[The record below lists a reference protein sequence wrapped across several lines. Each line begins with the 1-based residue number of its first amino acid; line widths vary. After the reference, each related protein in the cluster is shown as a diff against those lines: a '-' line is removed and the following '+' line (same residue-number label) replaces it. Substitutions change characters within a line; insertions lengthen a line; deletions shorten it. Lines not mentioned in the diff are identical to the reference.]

1 LAKVYICRECE
12 KTFRIVIDWE
22 GETMLKLIENAIE
35 RTSAEANVPVE
46 VQAPASDIDE
56 ELKRILEQVQ
66 AKIYVIGIGGAG
78 CNTVNRM
85 MEVGVQGAKII
96 GVNTDAQDLLKIKAH
111 RKILIGK
118 ELTRGLGAGNNPK
131 VGEEAAKES
140 ERDIRDAL
148 EGADMI
154 FITCGLGGGT
164 GTGAAPIVAEL
175 AKKMGALTVS
185 VVTLPFTVE
194 GIRRIKNAE
203 YGLERLRKN
212 SDTVIVIPNDKLM
225 EVAPNLP
232 IHMAFKVADEIL
244 VQAVKGI
251 TELITKPGLINLDF
265 ADVKA
270 VMKDG
275 GVAMIG
281 IGESD
286 SEKRALEAAQ
296 QALNSPLLDVDI
308 SGAKGA
314 LISIAGSDVK
324 LEEAQQIIELVTSK
338 LDPEAQVIW
347 GIQLD
352 PDLEKTIRVMV
363 VVTGVSSPYAVVE
376 ESEISYPPEEEKK
389 VIKLDLAEL

>member
-1 LAKVYICRECE
+1 
-12 KTFRIVIDWE
+12 
-22 GETMLKLIENAIE
+22 MLKLVEDAIE
-35 RTSAEANVPVE
+35 KATSAPAGEIAQR
-46 VQAPASDIDE
+46 VQRVQGATDVDE
-56 ELKRILEQVQ
+56 ELKRILEQIQ
-66 AKIYVIGIGGAG
+66 AKIYVVGVGGAG

-85 MEVGVQGAKII
+85 TQVGIEGAKII
-96 GVNTDAQDLLKIKAH
+96 AVNTDAQDLLKIRAH
-111 RKILIGK
+111 KKILIGK

-131 VGEEAAKES
+131 MGEEAAKEN

-148 EGADMI
+148 EGADMV

-164 GTGAAPIVAEL
+164 GTGGAPVIAEI

-203 YGLERLRKN
+203 YGLEKLRKN

-265 ADVKA
+265 NDVRA
-270 VMKDG
+270 VMKNG

-281 IGESD
+281 LGESD
-286 SEKRALEAAQ
+286 SEKRAMEAAQ

-314 LISIAGSDVK
+314 LIAINGSDVK

-347 GIQLD
+347 GVQLD
-352 PDLEKTIRVMV
+352 EELGKTIRILL
-363 VVTGVSSPYAVVE
+363 VVTGVTSPYAVAEE
-376 ESEISYPPEEEKK
+376 ESELPEEEERK
-389 VIKLDLAEL
+389 VIKLDLEEL

>member
-1 LAKVYICRECE
+1 
-12 KTFRIVIDWE
+12 
-22 GETMLKLIENAIE
+22 MLKLIENAIE
-35 RTSAEANVPVE
+35 RTSTGTNVPVE
-46 VQAPASDIDE
+46 AQTPSSDIDE
-56 ELKRILEQVQ
+56 ELKKILEQVQ
-66 AKIYVIGIGGAG
+66 AKIYVVGVGGAG
-78 CNTVNRM
+78 CNTINRM
-85 MEVGVQGAKII
+85 MEVGIEGAKII
-96 GVNTDAQDLLKIKAH
+96 AINTDAQDLLKVRAH
-111 RKILIGK
+111 KKILIGK

-140 ERDIRDAL
+140 EREIRGAL

-225 EVAPNLP
+225 EVAPQLP

-251 TELITKPGLINLDF
+251 TELITKPGLVNLDF

-275 GVAMIG
+275 GIAMIG

-286 SEKRALEAAQ
+286 SEKRALEAAT

-352 PDLEKTIRVMV
+352 PELEKTIRVMV

-376 ESEISYPPEEEKK
+376 ESESPYSPDEEKK
-389 VIKLDLAEL
+389 VIKLDLTEL

>member
-1 LAKVYICRECE
+1 
-12 KTFRIVIDWE
+12 
-22 GETMLKLIENAIE
+22 MLKLVEGVIE
-35 RTSAEANVPVE
+35 RTSEEVNKVEATVSTQIPG
-46 VQAPASDIDE
+46 SDIDE
-56 ELKRILEQVQ
+56 ELRKILEQTQ
-66 AKIYVIGIGGAG
+66 AKIYVVGVGGAG
-78 CNTVNRM
+78 CNTINRM
-85 MEVGVQGAKII
+85 MEVGIEGAKII
-96 GVNTDAQDLLKIKAH
+96 GVNTDAQDLLKIRAH

-118 ELTRGLGAGNNPK
+118 EITKGLGAGNNPK
-131 VGEEAAKES
+131 IGEEAAKES

-148 EGADMI
+148 EGADMV

-164 GTGAAPIVAEL
+164 GTGAAPVVAEL

-244 VQAVKGI
+244 VHSVKGI
-251 TELITKPGLINLDF
+251 TELITKPGLVNLDF
-265 ADVKA
+265 ADVRA

-275 GVAMIG
+275 GIAMIG

-286 SEKRALEAAQ
+286 SEKRAQEAAI

-314 LISIAGSDVK
+314 LISISGSDVK
-324 LEEAQQIIELVTSK
+324 LEEAQQIIEQVTSK
-338 LDPEAQVIW
+338 LDPEAQMIW

-352 PDLEKTIRVMV
+352 PELSKTIRVMIV
-363 VVTGVSSPYAVVE
+363 VSGVNSPYAVTE
-376 ESEISYPPEEEKK
+376 ERPLTFEEEGERKI
-389 VIKLDLAEL
+389 VRLDIEEL

>member
-1 LAKVYICRECE
+1 
-12 KTFRIVIDWE
+12 
-22 GETMLKLIENAIE
+22 MLKLVEGVIE
-35 RTSAEANVPVE
+35 RTSEGIKAPETKVPTVTN
-46 VQAPASDIDE
+46 SDIDE
-56 ELKRILEQVQ
+56 ELRRILEQTQ
-66 AKIYVIGIGGAG
+66 AKIYVVGVGGAG
-78 CNTVNRM
+78 CNTINRM
-85 MEVGVQGAKII
+85 MEVGVEGAKII
-96 GVNTDAQDLLKIKAH
+96 AVNTDAQDLLKVKSH

-118 ELTRGLGAGNNPK
+118 EITRGLGAGNNPK

-148 EGADMI
+148 EGADMV

-164 GTGAAPIVAEL
+164 GTGAAPVVAEL

-185 VVTLPFTVE
+185 IVTLPFTVE

-232 IHMAFKVADEIL
+232 IHLAFKVADEIL

-251 TELITKPGLINLDF
+251 TELITKPGLVNLDF
-265 ADVKA
+265 NDVKA

-275 GVAMIG
+275 GIAMIG

-286 SEKRALEAAQ
+286 SEKRAQEAAI

-314 LISIAGSDVK
+314 LISISGSDVK
-324 LEEAQQIIELVTSK
+324 LEEAQQIIEQVTSK
-338 LDPEAQVIW
+338 LDPEAQMIW

-352 PDLEKTIRVMV
+352 SELSKTIRVMIV
-363 VVTGVSSPYAVVE
+363 ISGVSSPYAVAE
-376 ESEISYPPEEEKK
+376 EKVSPLEEEGERRP
-389 VIKLDLAEL
+389 IKLDIEEL

>member
-12 KTFRIVIDWE
+12 KTFRTVINWE

-35 RTSAEANVPVE
+35 RTSAETNVPVE

-66 AKIYVIGIGGAG
+66 AKIYVIGVGGAG

-85 MEVGVQGAKII
+85 MEVGIQGAKII
-96 GVNTDAQDLLKIKAH
+96 AVNTDAQDLLKIKAH
-111 RKILIGK
+111 KKILIGK

-140 ERDIRDAL
+140 EREIRDAL
-148 EGADMI
+148 EGADMV

-275 GVAMIG
+275 GIAMIG

-286 SEKRALEAAQ
+286 SEKRALEAAT

-376 ESEISYPPEEEKK
+376 ESEISYSPEEEKK
-389 VIKLDLAEL
+389 VIKLDLTEL

>member
-1 LAKVYICRECE
+1 
-12 KTFRIVIDWE
+12 
-22 GETMLKLIENAIE
+22 MLKLVEGVIE
-35 RTSAEANVPVE
+35 RTSEEAKASETKVPAVTN
-46 VQAPASDIDE
+46 SDIDE
-56 ELKRILEQVQ
+56 ELKRILEQTQ
-66 AKIYVIGIGGAG
+66 AKIYVVGVGGAG
-78 CNTVNRM
+78 CNTINRM
-85 MEVGVQGAKII
+85 MEVGVEGAKII
-96 GVNTDAQDLLKIKAH
+96 AVNTDAQDLLKVKSH

-118 ELTRGLGAGNNPK
+118 EITRGLGAGNNPK
-131 VGEEAAKES
+131 IGEEAAKES

-148 EGADMI
+148 EGADMV

-164 GTGAAPIVAEL
+164 GTGAAPVVAEL

-185 VVTLPFTVE
+185 IVTLPFTVE

-232 IHMAFKVADEIL
+232 IHLAFKVADEIL

-251 TELITKPGLINLDF
+251 TELITKPGLVNLDF
-265 ADVKA
+265 NDVKA

-275 GVAMIG
+275 GIAMIG

-286 SEKRALEAAQ
+286 SEKRAQEAAI

-314 LISIAGSDVK
+314 LISISGSDVK
-324 LEEAQQIIELVTSK
+324 LEEAQQIIEQVTSK
-338 LDPEAQVIW
+338 LDPEAQMIW

-352 PDLEKTIRVMV
+352 PELSKTIRVMIV
-363 VVTGVSSPYAVVE
+363 ISGVSSPYAVAE
-376 ESEISYPPEEEKK
+376 EKVSPFEEEGERRP
-389 VIKLDLAEL
+389 IKLDIEEL

>member
-1 LAKVYICRECE
+1 
-12 KTFRIVIDWE
+12 
-22 GETMLKLIENAIE
+22 MLKLIENALE
-35 RTSAEANVPVE
+35 RTSSEINSTSE
-46 VQAPASDIDE
+46 IQAPQTDVDE
-56 ELKRILEQVQ
+56 ELRRLLEQIQ
-66 AKIYVIGIGGAG
+66 AKIYVVGIGGAG

-85 MEVGVQGAKII
+85 MQVGIQGAKII
-96 GVNTDAQDLLKIKAH
+96 AVNTDAQDLLKIKAH
-111 RKILIGK
+111 KKILIGK
-118 ELTRGLGAGNNPK
+118 ELTRGLGAGNDPK
-131 VGEEAAKES
+131 MGEEAAKES
-140 ERDIRDAL
+140 ERDIREAL
-148 EGADMI
+148 EGADMV

-164 GTGAAPIVAEL
+164 GTGAAPIVAEM

-232 IHMAFKVADEIL
+232 IHMAFKVSDEIL

-251 TELITKPGLINLDF
+251 TELITKPGLVNLDF
-265 ADVKA
+265 NDVRA

-308 SGAKGA
+308 SGAKGS

-324 LEEAQQIIELVTSK
+324 LEEAQNIIELVTSK

-352 PDLEKTIRVMV
+352 EELGKTIRVMI

-376 ESEISYPPEEEKK
+376 EETPSFGEEGEKRI
-389 VIKLDLAEL
+389 IKLDLEEL

>member
-1 LAKVYICRECE
+1 
-12 KTFRIVIDWE
+12 
-22 GETMLKLIENAIE
+22 MLKLIENAIE
-35 RTSAEANVPVE
+35 RTSAEMNKVEE
-46 VQAPASDIDE
+46 VQVPQSDIDE
-56 ELKRILEQVQ
+56 ELRRILEQIQ
-66 AKIYVIGIGGAG
+66 AKIYVVGVGGAG
-78 CNTVNRM
+78 CNTINRM
-85 MEVGVQGAKII
+85 MEVGVEGAKII
-96 GVNTDAQDLLKIKAH
+96 GINTDAQDLLKVKAH
-111 RKILIGK
+111 KKILIGK

-131 VGEEAAKES
+131 IGEEAAKES

-148 EGADMI
+148 EGADMV

-164 GTGAAPIVAEL
+164 GTGAAPIVAEI
-175 AKKMGALTVS
+175 AKKMGALTVA

-203 YGLERLRKN
+203 YGLERLRRN

-251 TELITKPGLINLDF
+251 TELITKPGLVNLDF

-286 SEKRALEAAQ
+286 SEKRALEAAT

-308 SGAKGA
+308 SGAKGS
-314 LISIAGSDVK
+314 LISISGSDVK

-352 PDLEKTIRVMV
+352 PELGKTIRVMIV
-363 VVTGVSSPYAVVE
+363 VSGVSSPYAVVE
-376 ESEISYPPEEEKK
+376 EEVHLPEEGERR
-389 VIKLDLAEL
+389 IIHLDLEEL

>member
-1 LAKVYICRECE
+1 M
-12 KTFRIVIDWE
+12 FPWE
-22 GETMLKLIENAIE
+22 GEKMLKLIENAIE
-35 RTSAEANVPVE
+35 RTSQEVGKVNE
-46 VQAPASDIDE
+46 VQVPQSDVDE
-56 ELKRILEQVQ
+56 ELRKILEQIQ
-66 AKIYVIGIGGAG
+66 AKIYVVGVGGAG

-96 GVNTDAQDLLKIKAH
+96 AINTDAQDLLKVKAH
-111 RKILIGK
+111 KKILIGK
-118 ELTRGLGAGNNPK
+118 DLTRGLGAGNNPK
-131 VGEEAAKES
+131 IGEEAAKES
-140 ERDIRDAL
+140 EKDIRDAL
-148 EGADMI
+148 EGADMV

-232 IHMAFKVADEIL
+232 IHLAFKVADEIL

-251 TELITKPGLINLDF
+251 TELITKPGLVNLDF
-265 ADVKA
+265 ADVRA

-286 SEKRALEAAQ
+286 SEKRALEAAT

-352 PDLEKTIRVMV
+352 EELGKTIRVMV

-376 ESEISYPPEEEKK
+376 EETSYSFEEDEKR
-389 VIKLDLAEL
+389 VIHLDLEEL

>member
-1 LAKVYICRECE
+1 V
-12 KTFRIVIDWE
+12 E
-22 GETMLKLIENAIE
+22 GEKMLKLIESAIE
-35 RTSAEANVPVE
+35 RTSAEANTPVE
-46 VQAPASDIDE
+46 VQTPASDIDE
-56 ELKRILEQVQ
+56 ELKKILEQVQ
-66 AKIYVIGIGGAG
+66 AKIYVIGVGGAG
-78 CNTVNRM
+78 CNTINRM
-85 MEVGVQGAKII
+85 MEVGIQGAKVIA
-96 GVNTDAQDLLKIKAH
+96 VNTDAQDLLKIKAH
-111 RKILIGK
+111 KKILIGK
-118 ELTRGLGAGNNPK
+118 DLTRGLGAGNNPK

-140 ERDIRDAL
+140 ERDVRDAL
-148 EGADMI
+148 EGADMV

-164 GTGAAPIVAEL
+164 GTGGAPIVAEL

-232 IHMAFKVADEIL
+232 IQMAFKVSDEIL

-251 TELITKPGLINLDF
+251 TELITRPGLINLDF
-265 ADVKA
+265 ADVRA

-275 GVAMIG
+275 GIAMIG

-286 SEKRALEAAQ
+286 SEKRALEAAN

-363 VVTGVSSPYAVVE
+363 VVTGVSSPYAVIE
-376 ESEISYPPEEEKK
+376 EAEAPYSLEEERK
-389 VIKLDLAEL
+389 VVKIDLTEL

>member
-1 LAKVYICRECE
+1 
-12 KTFRIVIDWE
+12 
-22 GETMLKLIENAIE
+22 MLKLIEDAIE
-35 RTSAEANVPVE
+35 RTSAAPQASAPE
-46 VQAPASDIDE
+46 VRTQSDIDE
-56 ELKRILEQVQ
+56 ELKKLLEQIQ
-66 AKIYVIGIGGAG
+66 AKIYVVGVGGAG
-78 CNTVNRM
+78 CNTINRM
-85 MEVGVQGAKII
+85 MQVGIQGAKII
-96 GVNTDAQDLLKIKAH
+96 AMNTDAQDLLKVRAH
-111 RKILIGK
+111 KKILLGK

-131 VGEEAAKES
+131 IGEEAAKES
-140 ERDIRDAL
+140 EREIREAL
-148 EGADMI
+148 EGADMV

-164 GTGAAPIVAEL
+164 GTGAAPPVVAEI
-175 AKKMGALTVS
+175 AKKMGALTVA

-203 YGLERLRKN
+203 YGLERLKKN
-212 SDTVIVIPNDKLM
+212 TDTVIVIPNDKLM

-251 TELITKPGLINLDF
+251 TELITKPGLVNLDF
-265 ADVKA
+265 NDVRA

-314 LISIAGSDVK
+314 LISISGSDVK

-352 PDLEKTIRVMV
+352 EELGKMIRILL
-363 VVTGVSSPYAVVE
+363 VVTGVSSPYSVAEEEE
-376 ESEISYPPEEEKK
+376 ESYFGEEERRP
-389 VIKLDLAEL
+389 IKLDLDEL

>member
-1 LAKVYICRECE
+1 V
-12 KTFRIVIDWE
+12 E
-22 GETMLKLIENAIE
+22 GEKMLKLIESAIE
-35 RTSAEANVPVE
+35 RTSAEANTPVE
-46 VQAPASDIDE
+46 VQTPASDIDE
-56 ELKRILEQVQ
+56 ELKKILEQVQ
-66 AKIYVIGIGGAG
+66 AKIYVVGVGGAG
-78 CNTVNRM
+78 CNTINRM
-85 MEVGVQGAKII
+85 MEVGIQGAKVIA
-96 GVNTDAQDLLKIKAH
+96 VNTDAQDLLKIKAH
-111 RKILIGK
+111 KKILIGK
-118 ELTRGLGAGNNPK
+118 DLTRGLGAGNSPK

-148 EGADMI
+148 EGADMV

-164 GTGAAPIVAEL
+164 GTGGAPIVAEL

-232 IHMAFKVADEIL
+232 IQMAFKVSDEIL

-251 TELITKPGLINLDF
+251 TELITRPGLINLDF
-265 ADVKA
+265 ADVRA

-275 GVAMIG
+275 GIAMIG

-286 SEKRALEAAQ
+286 SEKRALEAAN

-376 ESEISYPPEEEKK
+376 EAEAPYSLEEERK
-389 VIKLDLAEL
+389 VVKIDLTEL

>member
-1 LAKVYICRECE
+1 
-12 KTFRIVIDWE
+12 
-22 GETMLKLIENAIE
+22 MLKLVEDAIE
-35 RTSAEANVPVE
+35 KATSAHAEE
-46 VQAPASDIDE
+46 TSRGVQITGSVDE
-56 ELKRILEQVQ
+56 ELKKILEQIQ
-66 AKIYVIGIGGAG
+66 AKIYVVGVGGAG
-78 CNTVNRM
+78 CNTINRM
-85 MEVGVQGAKII
+85 TQVGIEGAKII
-96 GVNTDAQDLLKIKAH
+96 AVNTDAQDLLKVRAH
-111 RKILIGK
+111 KKILIGK

-131 VGEEAAKES
+131 MGEEAAKEN

-148 EGADMI
+148 EGADMV

-164 GTGAAPIVAEL
+164 GTGGAPVIAEI

-265 ADVKA
+265 NDVRA
-270 VMKDG
+270 VMKNG

-281 IGESD
+281 LGESD
-286 SEKRALEAAQ
+286 SEKRAMEAAQ

-314 LISIAGSDVK
+314 LIAISGSDVK

-347 GIQLD
+347 GVQLD
-352 PDLEKTIRVMV
+352 EELGKTIRILL
-363 VVTGVSSPYAVVE
+363 VVTGVTSPYAVAEEEVE
-376 ESEISYPPEEEKK
+376 LPEEEERK
-389 VIKLDLAEL
+389 VIKLDLEEL

>member
-1 LAKVYICRECE
+1 
-12 KTFRIVIDWE
+12 
-22 GETMLKLIENAIE
+22 MLKLIEDAIE
-35 RTSAEANVPVE
+35 RTSQEVGKVNE
-46 VQAPASDIDE
+46 VQVPQSDVDE
-56 ELKRILEQVQ
+56 ELRRILEQIQ
-66 AKIYVIGIGGAG
+66 AKIYVVGVGGAG

-96 GVNTDAQDLLKIKAH
+96 AINTDAQDLLKVKAH
-111 RKILIGK
+111 KKILIGK
-118 ELTRGLGAGNNPK
+118 DLTRGLGAGNNPK
-131 VGEEAAKES
+131 IGEEAAKES
-140 ERDIRDAL
+140 EKDIRDAL
-148 EGADMI
+148 EGADMV

-203 YGLERLRKN
+203 YGLEKLRKN

-232 IHMAFKVADEIL
+232 IHLAFKVADEIL

-251 TELITKPGLINLDF
+251 TELITKPGLVNLDF

-286 SEKRALEAAQ
+286 SEKRALEAAT

-347 GIQLD
+347 GIQIDEELG
-352 PDLEKTIRVMV
+352 KTIRVMV

-376 ESEISYPPEEEKK
+376 EEATYSFEESEKK
-389 VIKLDLAEL
+389 AIHLDLEEL

>member
-1 LAKVYICRECE
+1 
-12 KTFRIVIDWE
+12 
-22 GETMLKLIENAIE
+22 MLKLIEDAIE
-35 RTSAEANVPVE
+35 RTSAAPQASAPE
-46 VQAPASDIDE
+46 VRTQSDIDE
-56 ELKRILEQVQ
+56 ELKKLLEQIQ
-66 AKIYVIGIGGAG
+66 AKIYVVGVGGAG
-78 CNTVNRM
+78 CNTINRM
-85 MEVGVQGAKII
+85 MQVGIQGAKII
-96 GVNTDAQDLLKIKAH
+96 AMNTDAQDLLKVRAH
-111 RKILIGK
+111 KKILLGK
-118 ELTRGLGAGNNPK
+118 ELTRGLGAGNNPPK
-131 VGEEAAKES
+131 IGEEAAKES
-140 ERDIRDAL
+140 EREIREAL
-148 EGADMI
+148 EGADMV

-164 GTGAAPIVAEL
+164 GTGAAPVVAEI
-175 AKKMGALTVS
+175 AKKMGALTVA

-203 YGLERLRKN
+203 YGLERLKKN
-212 SDTVIVIPNDKLM
+212 TDTVIVIPNDKLM

-251 TELITKPGLINLDF
+251 TELITKPGLVNLDF
-265 ADVKA
+265 NDVRA

-314 LISIAGSDVK
+314 LISISGSDVK

-338 LDPEAQVIW
+338 LDPEA
-347 GIQLD
+347 
-352 PDLEKTIRVMV
+352 RSS
-363 VVTGVSSPYAVVE
+363 GVFSLTKS
-376 ESEISYPPEEEKK
+376 
-389 VIKLDLAEL
+389 LAR

>member
-1 LAKVYICRECE
+1 
-12 KTFRIVIDWE
+12 
-22 GETMLKLIENAIE
+22 MLKLIEDAIE
-35 RTSAEANVPVE
+35 RTSSDIEKVPEA
-46 VQAPASDIDE
+46 QAPQTDVDE
-56 ELKRILEQVQ
+56 ELKKILEQIQ
-66 AKIYVIGIGGAG
+66 AKIYVVGVGGAG
-78 CNTVNRM
+78 CNTINRM
-85 MEVGVQGAKII
+85 MQVGIQGAKII
-96 GVNTDAQDLLKIKAH
+96 AVNTDAQDLLKVRSHK
-111 RKILIGK
+111 KILIGK

-131 VGEEAAKES
+131 MGEEAAKEN
-140 ERDIRDAL
+140 ERDIREAL
-148 EGADMI
+148 EGADMV

-164 GTGAAPIVAEL
+164 GTGAAPVVAEM

-251 TELITKPGLINLDF
+251 TELITRPGLINLDF
-265 ADVKA
+265 NDVRA

-308 SGAKGA
+308 SGARGA
-314 LISIAGSDVK
+314 LIAISGSDVK
-324 LEEAQQIIELVTSK
+324 LEEAQQIIEVVTSK

-347 GIQLD
+347 GIQIDEELG
-352 PDLEKTIRVMV
+352 KTIRILI
-363 VVTGVSSPYAVVE
+363 VVTGVSSPYAVT
-376 ESEISYPPEEEKK
+376 EEETPEYLGEEGERK
-389 VIKLDLAEL
+389 VIKLDLEEL

>member
-1 LAKVYICRECE
+1 
-12 KTFRIVIDWE
+12 
-22 GETMLKLIENAIE
+22 MLKLIESAIE
-35 RTSAEANVPVE
+35 RTSAEANTPVE
-46 VQAPASDIDE
+46 VQTPASDIDE
-56 ELKRILEQVQ
+56 ELKKILEQVQ
-66 AKIYVIGIGGAG
+66 AKIYVVGVGGAG
-78 CNTVNRM
+78 CNTINRM
-85 MEVGVQGAKII
+85 MEVGIQGAKVIA
-96 GVNTDAQDLLKIKAH
+96 VNTDAQDLLKIKAH
-111 RKILIGK
+111 KKILIGK
-118 ELTRGLGAGNNPK
+118 DLTRGLGAGNNPK

-148 EGADMI
+148 EGADMV

-164 GTGAAPIVAEL
+164 GTGGAPIVAEL

-232 IHMAFKVADEIL
+232 IQMAFKVSDEIL

-251 TELITKPGLINLDF
+251 TELITRPGLINLDF
-265 ADVKA
+265 ADVRA

-275 GVAMIG
+275 GIAMIG

-286 SEKRALEAAQ
+286 SEKRALEAAN

-363 VVTGVSSPYAVVE
+363 VVTGVSSPYAVIE
-376 ESEISYPPEEEKK
+376 EAEAPYSLEEERK
-389 VIKLDLAEL
+389 VVKIDLTEL

>member
-35 RTSAEANVPVE
+35 RTSAEASVPVE

-66 AKIYVIGIGGAG
+66 AKIYVIGVGGAG

-148 EGADMI
+148 EGADMV

>member
-1 LAKVYICRECE
+1 
-12 KTFRIVIDWE
+12 
-22 GETMLKLIENAIE
+22 MLKLIENAIE
-35 RTSAEANVPVE
+35 RTSQEPEKVNE
-46 VQAPASDIDE
+46 VQVPQTDVDE
-56 ELKRILEQVQ
+56 ELKKILEQIQ
-66 AKIYVIGIGGAG
+66 AKIYVVGVGGAG

-85 MEVGVQGAKII
+85 MEVGIQGAKVIA
-96 GVNTDAQDLLKIKAH
+96 VNTDAQDLLKVRAH
-111 RKILIGK
+111 EKILIGK
-118 ELTRGLGAGNNPK
+118 DLTGGLGAGNNPK
-131 VGEEAAKES
+131 IGEEAAKES
-140 ERDIRDAL
+140 EKDIRDAL
-148 EGADMI
+148 EGADMV

-203 YGLERLRKN
+203 YGLEKLRKN

-232 IHMAFKVADEIL
+232 IHLAFKVADEIL

-251 TELITKPGLINLDF
+251 TELITKPGLVNLDF
-265 ADVKA
+265 ADVRA

-286 SEKRALEAAQ
+286 SEKRALEAAT

-324 LEEAQQIIELVTSK
+324 LEEAQQVIELVTSK

-352 PDLEKTIRVMV
+352 EELGKTIRVMV

-376 ESEISYPPEEEKK
+376 EETTYFPEEGEKK
-389 VIKLDLAEL
+389 IIHLDLEEL

>member
-1 LAKVYICRECE
+1 
-12 KTFRIVIDWE
+12 
-22 GETMLKLIENAIE
+22 MLKIIEDAV
-35 RTSAEANVPVE
+35 ANTTE
-46 VQAPASDIDE
+46 VQRESEPKMVMDIDK
-56 ELKRILEQVQ
+56 ELQEILKQAR
-66 AKIYVIGIGGAG
+66 AKIYVVGVGGAG

-85 MEVGVQGAKII
+85 MEVGIHGAKII
-96 GVNTDAQDLLKIKAH
+96 AANTDAQDLLKIRAH
-111 RKILIGK
+111 HKILLGR

-131 VGEEAAKES
+131 IGEEAAKES
-140 ERDIRDAL
+140 EREIREAL
-148 EGADMI
+148 EGADMV

-164 GTGAAPIVAEL
+164 GTGAAPVIAEI
-175 AKKMGALTVS
+175 AKKMGALTVA

-203 YGLERLRKN
+203 YGLEKLRKN
-212 SDTVIVIPNDKLM
+212 TDTVIVIPNDKLM

-251 TELITKPGLINLDF
+251 TELITKPGLVNLDF
-265 ADVKA
+265 NDVRA

-314 LISIAGSDVK
+314 LISISGSDVR
-324 LEEAQQIIELVTSK
+324 LNETQQVIELVTSK

-347 GIQLD
+347 GVQLD
-352 PDLEKTIRVMV
+352 EELGKLLRVLL

-376 ESEISYPPEEEKK
+376 EEEEQYTSMEGEKK
-389 VIKLDLAEL
+389 VIKLDLEEL

>member
-35 RTSAEANVPVE
+35 RTSAEASVPVE

>member
-1 LAKVYICRECE
+1 M
-12 KTFRIVIDWE
+12 E
-22 GETMLKLIENAIE
+22 GEKMLKLIESAIE
-35 RTSAEANVPVE
+35 RTSAEANTPVE
-46 VQAPASDIDE
+46 VQTPASDIDE
-56 ELKRILEQVQ
+56 ELKKILEQVQ
-66 AKIYVIGIGGAG
+66 AKIYVIGVGGAG
-78 CNTVNRM
+78 CNTINRM
-85 MEVGVQGAKII
+85 MEVGIQGAKVIA
-96 GVNTDAQDLLKIKAH
+96 VNTDAQDLLKIKAH
-111 RKILIGK
+111 KKILIGK
-118 ELTRGLGAGNNPK
+118 DLTRGLGAGNNPK

-148 EGADMI
+148 EGADMV

-164 GTGAAPIVAEL
+164 GTGGAPIVAEL

-232 IHMAFKVADEIL
+232 IQMAFKVSDEIL

-251 TELITKPGLINLDF
+251 TELITRPGLINLDF
-265 ADVKA
+265 ADVRA

-275 GVAMIG
+275 GIAMIG

-286 SEKRALEAAQ
+286 SEKRALEAAN

-314 LISIAGSDVK
+314 LISIAGNDVK

-376 ESEISYPPEEEKK
+376 ETEAPYSLEEERK
-389 VIKLDLAEL
+389 VVKIDLTEL

>member
-1 LAKVYICRECE
+1 M
-12 KTFRIVIDWE
+12 E
-22 GETMLKLIENAIE
+22 GEKMLKLIESAIE
-35 RTSAEANVPVE
+35 RTSAEATTAVE
-46 VQAPASDIDE
+46 VQTPASDIDE
-56 ELKRILEQVQ
+56 ELKKILEQVQ
-66 AKIYVIGIGGAG
+66 AKIYVIGVGGAG
-78 CNTVNRM
+78 CNTINRM
-85 MEVGVQGAKII
+85 MEVGIQGAKVIA
-96 GVNTDAQDLLKIKAH
+96 VNTDAQDLLKVRAH
-111 RKILIGK
+111 KKILIGK
-118 ELTRGLGAGNNPK
+118 DLTRGLGAGNNPK

-140 ERDIRDAL
+140 ERDVRDAL
-148 EGADMI
+148 EGADMV

-164 GTGAAPIVAEL
+164 GTGGAPIVAEL

-232 IHMAFKVADEIL
+232 IQMAFKVSDEIL

-251 TELITKPGLINLDF
+251 TELITRPGLINLDF
-265 ADVKA
+265 ADVRA

-275 GVAMIG
+275 GIAMIG

-286 SEKRALEAAQ
+286 SEKRALEAAN

-363 VVTGVSSPYAVVE
+363 VVTGVSSPYAIVE
-376 ESEISYPPEEEKK
+376 EAEAPYSLEEERK
-389 VIKLDLAEL
+389 VVKIDLTEL

>member
-1 LAKVYICRECE
+1 
-12 KTFRIVIDWE
+12 
-22 GETMLKLIENAIE
+22 MLKLIEDAIE
-35 RTSAEANVPVE
+35 RTSADLTKAPE
-46 VQAPASDIDE
+46 VQVPQTDVDE
-56 ELKRILEQVQ
+56 ELKKILEQIQ
-66 AKIYVIGIGGAG
+66 AKIYVVGVGGAG

-85 MEVGVQGAKII
+85 MQVGIQGAKII
-96 GVNTDAQDLLKIKAH
+96 AVNTDAQDLLKIRAH
-111 RKILIGK
+111 KKILIGK
-118 ELTRGLGAGNNPK
+118 ELTRGGLGGAGNNPK
-131 VGEEAAKES
+131 MGEEAAREN
-140 ERDIRDAL
+140 ERDIREAL
-148 EGADMI
+148 EGADMV

-164 GTGAAPIVAEL
+164 GTGAAPVVAEM

-251 TELITKPGLINLDF
+251 TELITKPGLVNLDF
-265 ADVKA
+265 NDVRA

-314 LISIAGSDVK
+314 LISISGSDVK
-324 LEEAQQIIELVTSK
+324 LEEAQQVIELVTSK

-347 GIQLD
+347 GGIQLD
-352 PDLEKTIRVMV
+352 EELEKMIRILI
-363 VVTGVSSPYAVVE
+363 VVTGVSSPYAVAEE
-376 ESEISYPPEEEKK
+376 ESQYPLEEGGRER
-389 VIKLDLAEL
+389 LLSSTLRSFDDFRFQNLEG

>member
-1 LAKVYICRECE
+1 
-12 KTFRIVIDWE
+12 
-22 GETMLKLIENAIE
+22 MLKLVENVVE
-35 RTSAEANVPVE
+35 RTSAENNRVPE
-46 VQAPASDIDE
+46 VQAPQSDIEE
-56 ELKRILEQVQ
+56 ELKKILEQIQ
-66 AKIYVIGIGGAG
+66 AKIYVVGVGGAG

-96 GVNTDAQDLLKIKAH
+96 AVNTDAQDLLKVRAH
-111 RKILIGK
+111 QKILIGK

-131 VGEEAAKES
+131 IGEEAAKES
-140 ERDIRDAL
+140 EREIRDAL
-148 EGADMI
+148 EGADMV

-164 GTGAAPIVAEL
+164 GTGAAPVIAEI
-175 AKKMGALTVS
+175 AKKMGALTVA

-203 YGLERLRKN
+203 YGLEKLRKN
-212 SDTVIVIPNDKLM
+212 TDTVIVIPNDKLM

-251 TELITKPGLINLDF
+251 TELITKPGLVNLDF
-265 ADVKA
+265 NDVRA

-308 SGAKGA
+308 SGARGA
-314 LISIAGSDVK
+314 LISISGADVR

-347 GIQLD
+347 GIQLE
-352 PDLEKTIRVMV
+352 PELEKTIRVMV
-363 VVTGVSSPYAVVE
+363 IVTGVTSPYAVAE
-376 ESEISYPPEEEKK
+376 EEPELPEEGEKK

>member
-1 LAKVYICRECE
+1 V
-12 KTFRIVIDWE
+12 E
-22 GETMLKLIENAIE
+22 GEKMLKLIESAIE
-35 RTSAEANVPVE
+35 RTSAEANTPVE
-46 VQAPASDIDE
+46 VQTPASDIDE
-56 ELKRILEQVQ
+56 ELKKILEQVQ
-66 AKIYVIGIGGAG
+66 AKIYVIGVGGAG
-78 CNTVNRM
+78 CNTINRM
-85 MEVGVQGAKII
+85 MEVGIQGAKVIA
-96 GVNTDAQDLLKIKAH
+96 VNTDAQDLLKIKAH
-111 RKILIGK
+111 KKILIGK
-118 ELTRGLGAGNNPK
+118 DLTRGLGAGNNPK

-148 EGADMI
+148 EGADMV

-164 GTGAAPIVAEL
+164 GTGGAPIVAEL

-232 IHMAFKVADEIL
+232 IQMAFKVSDEIL

-251 TELITKPGLINLDF
+251 TELITRPGLINLDF
-265 ADVKA
+265 ADVRA

-275 GVAMIG
+275 GIAMIG

-286 SEKRALEAAQ
+286 SEKRALEAAN

-314 LISIAGSDVK
+314 LISIAGNDVK

-376 ESEISYPPEEEKK
+376 ETEAPYSLEEERK
-389 VIKLDLAEL
+389 VVKIDLTEL